1 MFVASFGL
9 GPNVVALMMILTGE
23 SLTQDIL
30 SKNLKALTPI
40 VRTTYLVMNESLL
53 SKAFLQIWMPL
64 TNELPAAL

>member
-1 MFVASFGL
+1 MARFGL
-9 GPNVVALMMILTGE
+9 GPTNVLALLMILTGE

>member
-1 MFVASFGL
+1 MAMFGL
-9 GPNVVALMMILTGE
+9 GPNVLALLMILTGE

-30 SKNLKALTPI
+30 SNLKALTPI